1 MTLKGDD
8 KVVEFSLVTGD
19 HLFMASVS
27 GKGIV
32 IPIEQ
37 VSVLVG
43 AGMGS
48 RLMKMTNSSLAGF
61 KIANK
66 NGHSTLT
73 FDDRKTKKINF
84 KDIRVTNRG
93 GQGIII
99 SKRKKITAVE

>member
-1 MTLKGDD
+1 
-8 KVVEFSLVTGD
+8 
-19 HLFMASVS
+19 MASVN

-37 VSVLVG
+37 VSLLTGVG
-43 AGMGS
+43 IGS
-48 RLMKMTNSSLAGF
+48 RLIKLINSSLAGF
-61 KIANK
+61 KVTNK
-66 NGHSTLT
+66 KGHSTITLE
-73 FDDRKTKKINF
+73 DGKTKKINI